1 MNSLITHTDFQSKTQ
16 KQINIFLDLLLP
28 RLCLSCKIKL
38 STNEQIVCSK
48 CLSEFCIVEN
58 NELESEYEKKFSK
71 DKLIDEFK
79 AAFIFKEGST
89 IQNLIHS
96 LKYEQKFLAGIFLGR
111 LIAKIWFD
119 EIIKWN
125 ADLIVPVPLHRLKKS
140 ERGYNQSDF
149 IVKGLSKELNIPFK
163 SRLIKRIRHTA
174 TQTHLNLIERKE
186 NVKNAFKVARK
197 NEISGKRII
206 IVDDVVTTGSTVSEC
221 ALVLREA
228 GAEKIFALF
237 AAMAHN

>member
-16 KQINIFLDLLLP
+16 KQINFFLDLILP

-38 STNEQIVCSK
+38 STIEQIVCSK
-48 CLSEFCIVEN
+48 CLSEFCIVES
-58 NELESEYEKKFSK
+58 NELESEYEKNFSK

-79 AAFIFKEGST
+79 AAFTFKEGST

-119 EIIKWN
+119 EIIRWN
-125 ADLIVPVPLHRLKKS
+125 ADLIVPVPLHRLKKA
-140 ERGYNQSDF
+140 ERGYNQSDY
-149 IVKGLSKELNIPFK
+149 IAKGLSKELNIPFK
-163 SRLIKRIRHTA
+163 SHLIKRIRHTE

-186 NVKNAFKVARK
+186 NVKNAFKVTRK
-197 NEISGKRII
+197 NEIFGKRII
-206 IVDDVVTTGSTVSEC
+206 IVDDVVTTGSTISEC
-221 ALVLREA
+221 ALVLKEA